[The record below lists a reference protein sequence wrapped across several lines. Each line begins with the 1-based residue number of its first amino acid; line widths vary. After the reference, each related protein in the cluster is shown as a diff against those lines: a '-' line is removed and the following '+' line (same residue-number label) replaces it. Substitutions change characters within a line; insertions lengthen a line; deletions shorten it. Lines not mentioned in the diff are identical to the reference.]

1 MAPSSPILLNLQ
13 TLLPTLTPLPTELTS
28 LAASLLSQSKS
39 HAPHLKPDEEIAR
52 VYACCDIAVDRL
64 QSKLGLERGTVRPPV
79 PPRVYGK
86 LRGYLDG
93 VLGKGPGTPK
103 GAGRTVGQDVGSVGG
118 SGAATWKKTPESRP
132 TSMRKKWA
140 EARKPKPSPAAAAP
154 AEEHTGL
161 EVPDYAM
168 PMIRRMCQACD
179 TAKAAPHVY
188 TGVSV
193 VLKEFG
199 QANPTG
205 ESWVEK
211 GMWSSGRTKKKKKQK
226 RGASAPAPPEE
237 EDLSKIHIHPPD
249 IPAVIF
255 ALFTAVVR
263 KMYPVSYTPDGSGM
277 IHKLNGQQHVD
288 AAKEFAADD
297 PEGFPSVA
305 KLNDHFNASPLID
318 YGKGK
323 KGEGATWLNME
334 WFGNVP
340 AADVEDVGEAAG
352 DSDGKNNDEDGGGG
366 IRGGTPVRKRPAKTP
381 LRRKEKHGR
390 FVAGDDDDGYTGRA
404 GLLPGLGTMFQPAVD
419 WLSEDRTAEYRRWE
433 KEMRMDMR
441 AIEKTASAS

>member
-1 MAPSSPILLNLQ
+1 MPPSNPILLNLQ

-64 QSKLGLERGTVRPPV
+64 QSRLGLERGKARPPV

-103 GAGRTVGQDVGSVGG
+103 GGGSVGQDGA
-118 SGAATWKKTPESRP
+118 SGKKTPESRP

-140 EARKPKPSPAAAAP
+140 EARKPKRSPAAAQP
-154 AEEHTGL
+154 VEERAGL

-168 PMIRRMCQACD
+168 PMIRRMCQACE
-179 TAKAAPHVY
+179 TTKAAPHIY

-193 VLKEFG
+193 VLQAFG

-211 GMWSSGRTKKKKKQK
+211 GMWSSGRTKKKRK
-226 RGASAPAPPEE
+226 RGASASAPPQEE
-237 EDLSKIHIHPPD
+237 EGDLTKVHVHPSD
-249 IPAVIF
+249 IPAIVF

-263 KMYPVSYTPDGSGM
+263 KMYPTSYTPDGGGM
-277 IHKLNGQQHVD
+277 IHKLNGQAHVD
-288 AAKEFAADD
+288 AAKEFAAED

-305 KLNDHFNASPLID
+305 KLNGHFNATPLVD

-340 AADVEDVGEAAG
+340 AAEAENGGEG
-352 DSDGKNNDEDGGGG
+352 EGEGEGERDEEDGDGGM
-366 IRGGTPVRKRPAKTP
+366 REGTPVRKRPAKTP
-381 LRRKEKHGR
+381 LRRQEKHGK
-390 FVAGDDDDGYTGRA
+390 FVAGDDDEGYVGRA

-419 WLSEDRTAEYRRWE
+419 WLSEDRTAEYQRWE
-433 KEMRMDMR
+433 KEMRKEIR
-441 AIEKTASAS
+441 AIEQAA